1 MKGLYRVSV
10 KPIHSWGSKKKPV
23 YVVEDSKK
31 KPVYVVEDSITAARK
46 YVDKYL
52 KHGYVSGN
60 VSFLGEQIAGHMFH
74 SS

>member
-10 KPIHSWGSKKKPV
+10 KPIHSWG
-23 YVVEDSKK
+23 SKK